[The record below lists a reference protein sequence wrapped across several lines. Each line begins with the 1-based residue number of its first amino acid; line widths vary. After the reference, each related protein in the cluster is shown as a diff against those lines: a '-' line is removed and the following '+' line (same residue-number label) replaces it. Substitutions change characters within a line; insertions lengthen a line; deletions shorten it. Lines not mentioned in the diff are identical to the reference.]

1 MAAWPGFRESH
12 TRYLFGIAEAI
23 KGSLTKETLITKFT
37 QLVGTPL
44 YMAPEQAEMSDVD
57 VDTRSDVFSLG
68 VLLYEL
74 LTGTTP
80 FGREKFS
87 DVSFDEL
94 RRIIRQEGP
103 PRPST
108 RLSMLAAVNRQ
119 RSPCPTHR
127 DSPTSFKNN
136 DPTQG

>member
-1 MAAWPGFRESH
+1 MGLATNFAQF
-12 TRYLFGIAEAI
+12 I
-23 KGSLTKETLITKFT
+23 
-37 QLVGTPL
+37 GTPSH
-44 YMAPEQAEMSDVD
+44 MSPEQAEMSEVD